1 LAVTHDQNIEIWDWN
16 GTSLTLTQTIT
27 GSETQLMVKWSPDGT
42 LLASADGTESGFLW
56 ATTIRFWNTVTW
68 QEDSIV
74 QSLVS
79 VQMDLPFADQIL
91 WNPTG
96 VLELIVIGDTVYQDN
111 GQYFYE
117 SVRRINFIDPVSG
130 NPTRNIPLDL
140 SVFAAAWRPQG
151 DLIALAGD
159 YSATIYNAASGEII
173 PVTLV
178 GDGFN
183 INVSPVTLDWTNDG
197 RYLAT
202 DDFVYDF
209 VEQKYLGGF
218 ERSETAAINVVDWHP
233 DNIRLAT
240 VDTSGRVK
248 IEDASLFNNFVP
260 PS

>member
-1 LAVTHDQNIEIWDWN
+1 
-16 GTSLTLTQTIT
+16 
-27 GSETQLMVKWSPDGT
+27 
-42 LLASADGTESGFLW
+42 
-56 ATTIRFWNTVTW
+56 
-68 QEDSIV
+68 
-74 QSLVS
+74 
-79 VQMDLPFADQIL
+79 
-91 WNPTG
+91 
-96 VLELIVIGDTVYQDN
+96 
-111 GQYFYE
+111 
-117 SVRRINFIDPVSG
+117 VRRINFIDPVSG
-130 NPTRNIPLDL
+130 NLTRNIPLDL